1 MAGRSMSRV
10 LVRSFRGTSSDSSMR
25 PPDWVSPPSESSGAG
40 CTVCSGYSTPSRA
53 PHTRWPTS
61 SRIRSSWMERCI
73 GLSREAGLPRRPT
86 RTACRGP
93 WSGCAATGQQ
103 LNSAATFLTSVAGV
117 SALTDVILAG
127 ACRTPVGKYGRAFR
141 NVEAVRLG
149 SLAVA
154 EAVNRSGLVPA
165 DIEEVLMGNVIAAGL
180 GQNPA
185 RQAALF
191 GGLPDRVGAVT
202 VNKVCGSG
210 LQTVMFAT
218 DMIRAGSAEVLLAG
232 GMESMSRAPYLVKEA
247 RWGIG
252 INNVPFVDAMVSDGL
267 WDAYNQ
273 FHMGITGEIVA
284 EKFHVA
290 REDMDRFALESQRR
304 AASATQEGRFK
315 EQVVP
320 VEVPGA
326 NRVEIDEGIR
336 TDTSLEKLAKLP
348 PVFREGGQVT
358 AGNASQLSDGAAAM
372 VVMSEDAAERH
383 GVKPLARVVA
393 YNTVGVK
400 PESVMEAPI
409 PGVRKLLKKTGFDVE
424 DIDLFE
430 HNEAYAAASLVVM
443 RELGIPHEKFNVN
456 GGAVALG
463 HPIGCS
469 GARVLTTLLYAMKD
483 RSAKRGLATLC
494 LGGGNAVTMIVERP

>member
-1 MAGRSMSRV
+1 
-10 LVRSFRGTSSDSSMR
+10 
-25 PPDWVSPPSESSGAG
+25 
-40 CTVCSGYSTPSRA
+40 
-53 PHTRWPTS
+53 
-61 SRIRSSWMERCI
+61 
-73 GLSREAGLPRRPT
+73 
-86 RTACRGP
+86 
-93 WSGCAATGQQ
+93 
-103 LNSAATFLTSVAGV
+103 LTEVV
-117 SALTDVILAG
+117 LAG

-141 NVEAVRLG
+141 NVEAVKLG
-149 SLAVA
+149 SLVVA
-154 EAVNRSGLVPA
+154 EAVNRAGLVPA

-210 LQTVMFAT
+210 MQTVMFAS
-218 DMIRAGSAEVLLAG
+218 DMIKAGSGEVLLAG

-252 INNVPFVDAMVSDGL
+252 INNVPFVDAMVNDGL

-273 FHMGITGEIVA
+273 YHMGITGEIVA
-284 EKFHVA
+284 EKFRVT
-290 REDMDRFALESQRR
+290 REEMDRFALESQRR
-304 AASATQEGRFK
+304 AAAATQEGRFK
-315 EQVVP
+315 EQILP
-320 VEVPGA
+320 VDVPGA
-326 NRVEIDEGIR
+326 ARVEVDEGIR

-372 VVMSEDAAERH
+372 VVMSEKAAERH
-383 GVKPLARVVA
+383 GVTPLARVID

-400 PESVMEAPI
+400 PELVMEAPI
-409 PGVRKLLKKTGFDVE
+409 AGVRKLLKKTGLSID

-430 HNEAYAAASLVVM
+430 HNEAYAAASVTVM

-469 GARVLTTLLYAMKD
+469 GARVLTTLIYGMKD
-483 RSAKRGLATLC
+483 RGAKRGLATLC
-494 LGGGNAVTMIVERP
+494 LGGGNAVSMIIERP